1 MGQRLI
7 APLLILVLI
16 TGCAGSIRDNVRKSV
31 LVTGEVALSIDQA
44 ERDVYA
50 TGVYDA
56 AKHKQIGA
64 AILVMLTAVRAYER
78 AVAAWP
84 DTFTM
89 PSNVP
94 QAMADAL
101 SAIAAVERIVE
112 GIPQAE
118 KLRANLNKAK
128 LVIGGK

>member
-1 MGQRLI
+1 MRQRLI

-78 AVAAWP
+78 AVAAL
-84 DTFTM
+84 
-89 PSNVP
+89 P